1 MQTRIGCIISHS
13 TIKASDF
20 VKRSFSLLVVMLLC
34 AIGFLQSAE
43 RPRLVI
49 FISIDQMKAEY
60 FEWYKAEFTGGFKR
74 LLNEGVV
81 FTNADLNYAPSETG
95 PGHASLGTGAY
106 PVHSGIISNEWIDP
120 KSGKETYCVDDS
132 TAGKVDGEGGG
143 YSPRNLVVTGLG
155 DWWKQASPASKVIS
169 ASIED
174 RAAILMGGQHP
185 TYAFWYDRK
194 SGHMVTSDYY
204 VRHLPDWAKS
214 FNAEDWVQHGMPDAW
229 SKLRPDSV
237 YAKYGPDEMPGEQIT
252 EGSTSFPHAYKPD
265 KKRAQLASTPFGDA
279 MVLDFARSAV
289 RSEKLGQRGV
299 TDLLLVSLSCT
310 DYVGHSYGGNSHE
323 MIDQLIRLDRSPGDF
338 IADMEKTVGAG
349 NVFVALSADHAAMPL
364 PEYLTT
370 IKHKSARR
378 VLVRKEI
385 YPGIDA
391 LDRRLQKELGTTE
404 HIIQSNAFLNYA
416 VATKARVD
424 SIALEHRVREGLLR
438 IDGIADVYFR
448 REIINGASRN
458 RPYLGYFQRGYFPL
472 RGKDFLIL
480 PWEYCLFTSS
490 KTGTTHGTP
499 YKYDTHVPVLFWGKD
514 LNSKGNR
521 IARAVHT
528 VDIAPT
534 IARYFGVPYPSTVD
548 GKPLK
553 GIVR

>member
-1 MQTRIGCIISHS
+1 MH
-13 TIKASDF
+13 
-20 VKRSFSLLVVMLLC
+20 LC
-34 AIGFLQSAE
+34 ALSFLQSAE

-60 FEWYKAEFTGGFKR
+60 LEWYKAEFTGGFKR
-74 LLNEGVV
+74 FLKEGVV

-106 PVHSGIISNEWIDP
+106 PAHSGILSNEWIDQ
-120 KSGKETYCVDDS
+120 KSGKEIYSVDDS
-132 TAGKVDGEGGG
+132 TAGKVDADGGG

-155 DWWKQASPASKVIS
+155 DWWKQASPASRVIS
-169 ASIED
+169 ASIKD

-185 TYAFWYDRK
+185 DYAFWYDRK
-194 SGHMVTSDYY
+194 TGHMVTSDYY
-204 VRHLPDWAKS
+204 ARHVPDWAKS
-214 FNAEDWVQHGMPDAW
+214 FNAEDWVQRTMPDAW
-229 SKLRPDSV
+229 TKLLPDSV
-237 YAKYGPDEMPGEQIT
+237 YTKYGPDQMQGEQQT
-252 EGSTSFPHAYKPD
+252 DGSTSFPHSYPGE
-265 KKRAQLASTPFGDA
+265 KKKSLLPSGPFGDA

-299 TDLLLVSLSCT
+299 TDLLLLSLSCT
-310 DYVGHSYGGNSHE
+310 DYVGHSYGGNSQE
-323 MIDQLIRLDRSPGDF
+323 MIDQLIRLDRSLGDF

-370 IKHKSARR
+370 VNHKSARR
-378 VLVRKEI
+378 VLVQKEI

-391 LDRRLQKELGTTE
+391 LDRGLQKELGTTE

-416 VATKARVD
+416 AAMKAHVD
-424 SIALEHRVREGLLR
+424 SVALEHRVREGLLR
-438 IDGIADVYFR
+438 IDGIADVFFR

-458 RPYLGYFQRGYFPL
+458 RPYLGYFRRGYFPL
-472 RGKDFLIL
+472 HGNDFLIL
-480 PWEYCLFTSS
+480 PCEYCLFTSTT
-490 KTGTTHGTP
+490 TGTTHGTP

-514 LNSKGNR
+514 LTYGGNK

-553 GIVR
+553 EIVR